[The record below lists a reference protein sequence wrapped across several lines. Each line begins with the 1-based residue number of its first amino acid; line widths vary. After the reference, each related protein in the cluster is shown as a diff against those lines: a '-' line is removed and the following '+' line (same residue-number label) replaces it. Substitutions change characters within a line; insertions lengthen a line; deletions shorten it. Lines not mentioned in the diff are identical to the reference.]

1 MTPAYFFDRKASML
15 ACALVFHSILGKWC
29 NLRRKVKFVRVT
41 VSIFICQW
49 KAKYWKQN
57 IESKILKIPNMLPLS
72 FYHIRFIL
80 QIVYSEILSN
90 FQQQCKKLKVMQT
103 ETIREDF
110 YEKDGIS
117 NRSNH
122 VLPCARCSKHVSRRN
137 LAMQTKIYKGW
148 VRKS

>member
-15 ACALVFHSILGKWC
+15 ACALVFHPILGKWC
-29 NLRRKVKFVRVT
+29 NLRRKVKFVLQFQ
-41 VSIFICQW
+41 SLF
-49 KAKYWKQN
+49 ANGKQN